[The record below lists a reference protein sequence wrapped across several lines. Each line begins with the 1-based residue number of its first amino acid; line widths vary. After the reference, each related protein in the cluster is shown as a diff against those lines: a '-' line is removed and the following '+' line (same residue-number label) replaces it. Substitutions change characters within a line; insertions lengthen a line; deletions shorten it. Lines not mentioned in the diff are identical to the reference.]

1 MYREEKKVEFIGGS
15 NWYLTDTGLV
25 DGLVALP
32 NTAWPNSYTHPLA
45 TLGAAKPLE
54 RWSSNSRM
62 NTNYLG
68 TLL

>member
-32 NTAWPNSYTHPLA
+32 NTAWPNSYTHPL
-45 TLGAAKPLE
+45 LLWGLPSH
-54 RWSSNSRM
+54 WSSGLLI
-62 NTNYLG
+62 LG
-68 TLL
+68 